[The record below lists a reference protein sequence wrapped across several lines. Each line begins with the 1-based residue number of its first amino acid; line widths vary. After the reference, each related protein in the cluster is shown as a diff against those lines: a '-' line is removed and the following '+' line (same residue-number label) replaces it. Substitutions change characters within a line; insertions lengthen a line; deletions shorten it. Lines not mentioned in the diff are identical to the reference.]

1 MENIIGKAKSFLEER
16 GIDTSNMTL
25 EEIIAKYNELISEVK
40 PEEMPMEAKEEIAK
54 EMAEE
59 NMVDKL
65 IAENEDIIA
74 SLTEEQKALFDKLIE
89 MAR

>member
-40 PEEMPMEAKEEIAK
+40 PEEMPMEAKEEIAE

>member
-40 PEEMPMEAKEEIAK
+40 PEEIAEE
-54 EMAEE
+54 MVEE

-74 SLTEEQKALFDKLIE
+74 SLTEEQKMLFDKLIE

>member
-25 EEIIAKYNELISEVK
+25 IAKYNELISEVK
-40 PEEMPMEAKEEIAK
+40 PEEMPMEVKEEIAE
-54 EMAEE
+54 EMVEE

-74 SLTEEQKALFDKLIE
+74 SLTEEQKMLFDKLIE

>member
-40 PEEMPMEAKEEIAK
+40 PEEMPMEAKEEIAE
-54 EMAEE
+54 EMVEE